1 MDGKTGRLFIEF
13 GVVLSFAVIFSS
25 IVALT
30 LTPML
35 CSKLIRSETKK
46 HYEPLMVTKFRNFYQ
61 SSLEKSQK
69 NPKKVYISSFV
80 MIVIAVLLF
89 QVIQKNLHQQR
100 IGILLFQYPVQ
111 KVHH

>member
-35 CSKLIRSETKK
+35 CSKLIKPQIKK
-46 HYEPLMVTKFRNFYQ
+46 NYEPILITKFRKFERKPLIVVKKLYLFT
-61 SSLEKSQK
+61 SFRGKSCTSNK
-69 NPKKVYISSFV
+69 CS
-80 MIVIAVLLF
+80 
-89 QVIQKNLHQQR
+89 
-100 IGILLFQYPVQ
+100 
-111 KVHH
+111 